1 MRAVTVAAGTDT
13 TEQSWARSWPMRKPA
28 WLELAQLT
36 VILFA
41 ATTAFGL
48 FYMAVLDDGPVGDAD
63 RAVVEWLADRRTPT
77 WNSMSEIGSMLSDT
91 LVKVMLVAGV
101 GGTMVLVWRR
111 WHDGVFLALAVIVEA
126 SVFVVSSFI
135 IGRDRPPVPLLDDPA
150 PSGSLPSG
158 HAAAAVAFYGGV
170 FLIVCWHTRRVAIRA
185 LFGVIAVAAPL
196 AVSLSRVQRGMHHPV
211 DVAAGIAL
219 GIGALLVVRAAM
231 LRGVADLD
239 TSAADLPPQVRRL
252 DLTEEQLP

>member
-1 MRAVTVAAGTDT
+1 MRAVTVAASTDT
-13 TEQSWARSWPMRKPA
+13 TERNWVRAWPLGKPA
-28 WLELAQLT
+28 WLKLAQLS

-48 FYMAVLDDGPVGDAD
+48 FYMAVLDDGPIGDAD

-91 LVKVMLVAGV
+91 LVKVVLVAAV
-101 GGTMVLVWRR
+101 GGTMVAVWRR

-126 SVFVVSSFI
+126 SIFVVSSFI
-135 IGRDRPPVPLLDDPA
+135 IGRDRPPVQLLDDPA

-170 FLIVCWHTRRVAIRA
+170 FLIICWHTRRVGVRVV
-185 LFGVIAVAAPL
+185 FGVIAIAAPL
-196 AVSLSRVQRGMHHPV
+196 AVGLSRIQRGMHHPV
-211 DVAAGIAL
+211 DVAAGLAL
-219 GIGALLVVRAAM
+219 GIGALLVVRAAI
-231 LRGVADLD
+231 LRGVADLN
-239 TSAADLPPQVRRL
+239 TSGADLPPQVRRL